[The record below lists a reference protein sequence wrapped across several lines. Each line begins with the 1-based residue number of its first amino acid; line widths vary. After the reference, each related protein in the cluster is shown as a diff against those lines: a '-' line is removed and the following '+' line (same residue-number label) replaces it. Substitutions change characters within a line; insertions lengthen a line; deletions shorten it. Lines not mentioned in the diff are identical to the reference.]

1 MDVSVGGSCPIADLC
16 LLCSSSVLPPTTA
29 HPPAPACAGLSLL
42 LRGLSLAASCYG
54 IYATFYMMML
64 GVKRR
69 AINAKLWAL
78 FKAATESS
86 WYRPPNCDLWV
97 PVTPGFYISIE
108 MLPVSAW

>member
-1 MDVSVGGSCPIADLC
+1 
-16 LLCSSSVLPPTTA
+16 
-29 HPPAPACAGLSLL
+29 
-42 LRGLSLAASCYG
+42 
-54 IYATFYMMML
+54 MMML